1 VLLAT
6 QNRATEDLLAA
17 RAAEL
22 RAFDERL
29 RARDDELNRAHLQI
43 REYKVC
49 SFRGLCL
56 LLPHI

>member
-1 VLLAT
+1 
-6 QNRATEDLLAA
+6 LAA